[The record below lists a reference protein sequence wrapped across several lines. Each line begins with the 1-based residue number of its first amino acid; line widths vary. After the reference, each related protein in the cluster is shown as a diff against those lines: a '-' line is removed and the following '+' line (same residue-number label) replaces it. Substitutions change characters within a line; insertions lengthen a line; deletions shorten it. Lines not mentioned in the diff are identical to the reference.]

1 MYSPVSQKL
10 YVDKEGK
17 SHVRRIF
24 GLKQSSAP
32 GRHVVWDRDCNAA
45 RNFIIR
51 EQAVQATGM
60 CVSLSRFAASTASTA
75 SYLTLCVAQDPGALP
90 ALHGQLLAG
99 AHDGGALRLPLGRAR
114 QPLRAVD
121 KARRLSDTNQ
131 PKPVHSTE
139 PTWELTTAARLHDEQ
154 WTDGIPRIDKLL
166 GAVLEENKKQMTYGR
181 RCGAPSPPF

>member
-75 SYLTLCVAQDPGALP
+75 SHLTLCVAQDPGALP
-90 ALHGQLLAG
+90 ALHGQLRAG
-99 AHDGGALRLPLGRAR
+99 AHDGGALRLPLGR
-114 QPLRAVD
+114 
-121 KARRLSDTNQ
+121 RRSRFVRWT
-131 PKPVHSTE
+131 KP
-139 PTWELTTAARLHDEQ
+139 AA
-154 WTDGIPRIDKLL
+154 
-166 GAVLEENKKQMTYGR
+166 
-181 RCGAPSPPF
+181 